1 MLVDSF
7 SVTHDETAASVDSQA
22 QLLVEAGWRLPRPRQ
37 QDVKPCTGPL
47 SCGMAHDEPED
58 DELFFEAQRERY

>member
-7 SVTHDETAASVDSQA
+7 SFTHDETAASVDSQA
-22 QLLVEAGWRLPRPRQ
+22 QLLVEAGWRRPRPRQ
-37 QDVKPCTGPL
+37 GVKPCTGPL

-58 DELFFEAQRERY
+58 DELFFDAQRARY